1 MLTHDNKPLTI
12 EFESRLESG
21 EVQIISAPFDARN
34 LNIKTV
40 RVVPQV
46 NACDVELTILSSS
59 SEAQAEEL
67 YQNDTTF
74 STGDPEEGIYDNIDM
89 LYIDGD
95 GTSKLHCRI
104 KNTGALTTTFKT
116 KIMALTVR
124 SEVPN

>member
-1 MLTHDNKPLTI
+1 MLTYDNKPLTI

-21 EVQIISAPFDARN
+21 DAQVVSIPFNARN

-40 RVVPQV
+40 RVVPQE

-74 STGDPEEGIYDNIDM
+74 STGDPQEGIYDNIDM

-95 GTSKLHCRI
+95 DTSKLHCRI

-116 KIMALTVR
+116 KVMALTVR